1 MVDVRADVG
10 APNNTFLF
18 RTERYPS
25 LPRCNSRGQ
34 CVCVC
39 VCWGRY
45 VMASSAYLRLQ
56 ADLCRRL
63 SMVTSDNI
71 LRVRYAG
78 QAQQLAAQA
87 EQLELGS
94 HFSLAAPETQPEAD
108 NDDDPS
114 SR

>member
-1 MVDVRADVG
+1 MVDGSADVG

-18 RTERYPS
+18 GAERYRPYRVATAEGS
-25 LPRCNSRGQ
+25 
-34 CVCVC
+34 VCVR
-39 VCWGRY
+39 VGGGI

-94 HFSLAAPETQPEAD
+94 HFSLAPETQPEAD